1 MFKRKPHLSEVDYT
15 KEFDDDQKNLI
26 MTSMSENLNHVRHVE
41 NERMSLLVG
50 TTALIAGVLS
60 VCSVFISEALTD
72 VADGRTWE
80 AASQIAITT
89 AIFLITLAMLRFAKN
104 LNKRWN
110 MVYDRHVYY
119 AKICYYLLHK
129 NSFELKGKDK
139 MPGVTFDKVYDSFTE
154 IECSPEESEKVSMQA
169 FNEEFRIKANHSVG
183 ADGKIIFS
191 EKTLKTMPLYCFEKN
206 KRIDDNNKV
215 DTISTNEYFKKFY
228 RFLIVIISF
237 AMISAIG
244 VFLIAVLVGK

>member
-1 MFKRKPHLSEVDYT
+1 MDYT

-26 MTSMSENLNHVRHVE
+26 TTAMSENLNHVRHVE

-60 VCSVFISEALTD
+60 VCGIFISEALTG
-72 VADGRTWE
+72 VADGRIPG
-80 AASQIAITT
+80 AALQLIMTIIVFS
-89 AIFLITLAMLRFAKN
+89 ITLAMLRFAKN

-110 MVYDRHVYY
+110 MVYDRHMYY

-129 NSFELKGKDK
+129 NSFELKGKDR
-139 MPGVTFDKVYDSFTE
+139 MTGVTFDKVYDSFTE
-154 IECSPEESEKVSMQA
+154 IECSPEESEKVSLQA

-191 EKTLKTMPLYCFEKN
+191 EKTLKTMQLYCFDIN

-215 DTISTNEYFKKFY
+215 DTKSTKEYFKKLY
-228 RFLIVIISF
+228 IFLIIIISF
-237 AMISAIG
+237 AMISSIG
-244 VFLIAVLVGK
+244 AFLIAVLVGK